1 MHWKAA
7 LRDWVE
13 SRLESE
19 GWMKPERIV
28 AREKMKARKREKLA
42 NEIAERWNDG
52 QVVKNLFLD
61 FKSTIDAAR
70 EKDPTK
76 ISRGARRW

>member
-1 MHWKAA
+1 MA

-13 SRLESE
+13 ARLESE
-19 GWMKPERIV
+19 GWMAPDRIV
-28 AREKMKARKREKLA
+28 AREKMKPRRRARLA
-42 NEIAERWNDG
+42 AEIAGRWHEGD
-52 QVVKNLFLD
+52 VVRNLFLD

-76 ISRGARRW
+76 VSRSARRW